1 MPFSQN
7 KHTNILK
14 CDGCNERCDLTP
26 VSNDALNANKRYKP
40 AIAGTQIDSYTN
52 QNGAK
57 MYTADWTSY
66 DIATEQARTICRL
79 CDKYQLPHLAKPAKF
94 ARPDKV
100 TTAIYLIN
108 QITQQPIDIRR
119 TNNEKTMA
127 LLYLMWLEYQ
137 SLEQKYT
144 QIPTD
149 SPLNA
154 IQWHAYEFGPADP
167 DIYYAIDYINQQIH
181 NKQIPTINAAGF
193 DTPCDQARISAAC
206 ANTFNNYAHAAPNE
220 ITLFVKYNLREWQ
233 KTWQDNKV
241 FTPMFKITQN
251 ATALEIDQYLAQ
263 RAKFIQFTKKR

>member
-7 KHTNILK
+7 KRTNILK

-79 CDKYQLPHLAKPAKF
+79 CDKYQLPHLAKPAKS
-94 ARPDKV
+94 AWPDKV

-108 QITQQPIDIRR
+108 QIIQQPIDIRR
-119 TNNEKTMA
+119 INNEKTMA
-127 LLYLMWLEYQ
+127 LLYLLWLEYQ

-144 QIPTD
+144 SKASQK
-149 SPLNA
+149 
-154 IQWHAYEFGPADP
+154 AYFGAVIFRLSYHFADK
-167 DIYYAIDYINQQIH
+167 ILYRTKILFSLQ
-181 NKQIPTINAAGF
+181 
-193 DTPCDQARISAAC
+193 RI
-206 ANTFNNYAHAAPNE
+206 
-220 ITLFVKYNLREWQ
+220 
-233 KTWQDNKV
+233 
-241 FTPMFKITQN
+241 
-251 ATALEIDQYLAQ
+251 
-263 RAKFIQFTKKR
+263 